1 MKYTRKQQEKFLDE
15 ELSAISEKYIKTIR
29 KSSIALMEDGK
40 IFVSQF
46 IKIDEKGTA
55 ILKMRN
61 SRGLPRKGDYFCCVL
76 LIGEM
81 SKYKNWGD
89 ISWANLRNK
98 YQKEFSEVICIW
110 QAKADNEDFS
120 LVGLKGIS
128 LEMSTTLETG
138 CILVLGPQEPPTAYY
153 QNLIQLVR
161 TEEPS
166 SEYGK
171 MLDFDENH
179 HEWKPIKLNGISSNA
194 TFFSGQWELSNDMI
208 IQGPPGTGKTYKMA
222 ELIAKLLDAKK
233 SVIVTALTNRALME
247 LASKEALSPYVNKG
261 LVHKTNLTT
270 DEAKEIPG
278 LANIE
283 GSDLFCSSG
292 NLTLSTFYISSKW
305 AKEIYELQPF
315 DNLIMDEA
323 SQALFAMVCAAKKL
337 AKKTIWIGD
346 QCQLP
351 PVINMKMDRML
362 EKGYIPLS
370 DGFKTLCDNFN
381 YPSYQLNDTYRLT
394 ARAASFTSLFYNGSL
409 NSVAEKHVPISLSF
423 LNAEGG
429 PSIIKLSLAAGDQT
443 PSNGIDSVM
452 HVIGEIMKVSNKA
465 EIAVLSKFRSSV
477 MSLQKAFVT
486 HFGESNRVLIDTVE
500 RVQGLTCDI
509 CIFFIPNDLCYMSL
523 DRALFNVATSR
534 AKMNTIIICDENI
547 LNSVSNMSVE
557 VRYFLENINTR
568 TSLSKTPFV
577 LTDEKDTPSISGIKV
592 VGKMDLSKFETPKQK
607 SVKSL
612 TKQNIYIVDT
622 NVFVNYPDI
631 ISKIDEKFL
640 VVLSAKVID
649 ELDKLKIKLDTTEK
663 QNVEKA
669 LRNIN
674 KAMDKRN
681 VKMELSDP
689 ELLPADFNKKSPDNN
704 ILTVALKYKHE
715 NPILLTSDNG
725 LQVKAKGLGIATI
738 SLKDFLKK

>member
-15 ELSAISEKYIKTIR
+15 ELSAISEKYIRTIR
-29 KSSIALMEDGK
+29 KSSMALMEDGEL
-40 IFVSQF
+40 FVSQF
-46 IKIDEKGTA
+46 LKIDEKGTV

-76 LIGEM
+76 LVGEM
-81 SKYKNWGD
+81 SKYKNWGS
-89 ISWANLRNK
+89 ISWADLRNK
-98 YQKEFSEVICIW
+98 YQKEFSEVVCIW
-110 QAKADNEDFS
+110 QAKSDNENFS

-128 LEMSTTLETG
+128 LEMSTALETG

-161 TEEPS
+161 TEESS
-166 SEYGK
+166 SEFGK

-222 ELIAKLLDAKK
+222 ELIAKLLNAKK
-233 SVIVTALTNRALME
+233 GVIVTALTNRALME
-247 LASKEALSPYVNKG
+247 LAFKDALSPYVKKG

-270 DEAKEIPG
+270 DESKEIPD
-278 LANIE
+278 LVNIE
-283 GSDLFCSSG
+283 GSDLFCSPG
-292 NLTLSTFYISSKW
+292 NLTLTTFYMSSKW
-305 AKEIYELQPF
+305 AKETYELQPF

-337 AKKTIWIGD
+337 AKKVIWIGD

-351 PVINMKMDRML
+351 PVINMSMDRMI
-362 EKGYIPLS
+362 EKEYVPLS

-394 ARAASFTSLFYNGSL
+394 KRAASFTSLFYDGSL
-409 NSVAEKHVPISLSF
+409 NSVAERRAPISLSF

-429 PSIIKLSLAAGDQT
+429 PSFIKLPLAVGDQT
-443 PSNGIDSVM
+443 PSNGIDTVM
-452 HVIGEIMKVSNKA
+452 HVIGEIIKVNNKV
-465 EIAVLSKFRSSV
+465 EIAVLSKFKSSV
-477 MSLQKAFVT
+477 KSLQKAFVT
-486 HFGESNRVLIDTVE
+486 RFGESNRVIIDTVE

-523 DRALFNVATSR
+523 DRSLFNVATSR

-547 LNSVSNMSVE
+547 LSCVTNMSVE
-557 VRYFLENINTR
+557 VRNFLERINSENLLLIDNTKVFGKE
-568 TSLSKTPFV
+568 SQPA
-577 LTDEKDTPSISGIKV
+577 SGIKV
-592 VGKMDLSKFETPKQK
+592 VGKIDLSQFETLKQK
-607 SVKSL
+607 SVKSS
-612 TKQNIYIVDT
+612 TKQNVYIIDT
-622 NVFVNYPDI
+622 NVFVNCPDI
-631 ISKIDEKFL
+631 ITKIDEKYL

-649 ELDKLKIKLDTTEK
+649 ELDKLKIKLDSLEK

-669 LRNIN
+669 LRIIN
-674 KAMDKRN
+674 RAMDRRN

-689 ELLPADFNKKSPDNN
+689 ELLPTDFNKKSPDNN
-704 ILTVALKYKHE
+704 ILSVALKFKHE

-738 SLKDFLKK
+738 SLKDFLKR

>member
-15 ELSAISEKYIKTIR
+15 ELSAISQKYIRTIQ
-29 KSSIALMEDGK
+29 KSAIALMEEGE

-46 IKIDEKGTA
+46 LKIDERGTT

-81 SKYKNWGD
+81 SKYKNWGA
-89 ISWANLRNK
+89 ISWADLRNK
-98 YQKEFSEVICIW
+98 YQKEFSEVVCIW
-110 QAKADNEDFS
+110 HAKSDNEDFS

-128 LEMSTTLETG
+128 LEMSKAIETG

-161 TEEPS
+161 TEEAS

-171 MLDFDENH
+171 MLDFDEKH

-194 TFFSGQWELSNDMI
+194 TFFSGQWELSHNMI

-222 ELIAKLLDAKK
+222 ELIAKLL
-233 SVIVTALTNRALME
+233 S
-247 LASKEALSPYVNKG
+247 SYVNHG
-261 LVHKTNLTT
+261 LVHKTNVTT
-270 DEAKEIPG
+270 DEIKEIPG
-278 LANIE
+278 IVNVE
-283 GSDLFCSSG
+283 GSELFCSPG
-292 NLTLSTFYISSKW
+292 NLTLSTFYMSSKW

-337 AKKTIWIGD
+337 AKRAIWIGD

-351 PVINMKMDRML
+351 PVINMDVDRMV
-362 EKGYIPLS
+362 EKDYKPLS
-370 DGFKTLCDNFN
+370 DGFNTLCENFN
-381 YPSYQLNDTYRLT
+381 FPSYQLNDTYRLT
-394 ARAASFTSLFYNGSL
+394 TRAASFTSLFYNGSL
-409 NSVAEKHVPISLSF
+409 NSVAEKHVPIPLSF

-429 PSIIKLSLAAGDQT
+429 PSIIKLPLANGDQT

-452 HVIGEIMKVSNKA
+452 HVIGEIMKVSSKV

-486 HFGESNRVLIDTVE
+486 RFGESNRVLIDTVE

-547 LNSVSNMSVE
+547 LNSVKNMSVE
-557 VRYFLENINTR
+557 VRSFLERINTEFIVPVDNSSTVR
-568 TSLSKTPFV
+568 NESHST
-577 LTDEKDTPSISGIKV
+577 SGIKV
-592 VGKMDLSKFETPKQK
+592 VGKIDLSQFETPKQK
-607 SVKSL
+607 SVKST
-612 TKQNIYIVDT
+612 TKPNIYIIDT
-622 NVFVNYPDI
+622 NVFVNCPDI

-649 ELDKLKIKLDTTEK
+649 ELDKLKIKLSNEEK
-663 QNVEKA
+663 KNVESA
-669 LRNIN
+669 LRCIN
-674 KAMDKRN
+674 KALDKPN
-681 VKMELSDP
+681 VSMELSDMS
-689 ELLPADFNKKSPDNN
+689 LLPNDFDKRSPDNN
-704 ILTVALKYKHE
+704 ILTVALKFKKD

-725 LQVKAKGLGIATI
+725 LQIKAKGLNMKTI
-738 SLKDFLKK
+738 SLKEFLKR

>member
-15 ELSAISEKYIKTIR
+15 ELSAISQKYIRTIQ
-29 KSSIALMEDGK
+29 KSAIALMEEGE

-46 IKIDEKGTA
+46 LKIDERGTT

-81 SKYKNWGD
+81 SKYKNWGA
-89 ISWANLRNK
+89 ISWADLRNK
-98 YQKEFSEVICIW
+98 YQKEFSEVVCIW
-110 QAKADNEDFS
+110 HAKSDNEDFS

-128 LEMSTTLETG
+128 LEMSKAIETG

-161 TEEPS
+161 TEEAS

-194 TFFSGQWELSNDMI
+194 TFFSGQWELSHNMI

-247 LASKEALSPYVNKG
+247 LASKEALSSYVNHG
-261 LVHKTNLTT
+261 LVHKTNVTT
-270 DEAKEIPG
+270 DEIKEIPG
-278 LANIE
+278 IVNVE
-283 GSDLFCSSG
+283 GSELFCSPG
-292 NLTLSTFYISSKW
+292 NLTLSTFYMSSKW

-337 AKKTIWIGD
+337 AKRAIWIGD

-351 PVINMKMDRML
+351 PVINMSMDRMV
-362 EKGYIPLS
+362 EKEYIPLS

-394 ARAASFTSLFYNGSL
+394 TRAASFTSLFYDGSL
-409 NSVAEKHVPISLSF
+409 NSVAEKQVPIPLNF
-423 LNAEGG
+423 LNVEGG
-429 PSIIKLSLAAGDQT
+429 PSLIKLPLAVGDQV

-452 HVIGEIMKVSNKA
+452 HVIGEIMKVSSKA
-465 EIAVLSKFRSSV
+465 EIAVLSKFKSSV
-477 MSLQKAFVT
+477 KSLQKAFVT
-486 HFGESNRVLIDTVE
+486 RFGESNRVLIDTVE

-557 VRYFLENINTR
+557 VRKFLENVN
-568 TSLSKTPFV
+568 SEVLSSIDSMKV
-577 LTDEKDTPSISGIKV
+577 DEQESQPSPGIKV
-592 VGKMDLSKFETPKQK
+592 VGKIDLSQFETPKQK
-607 SVKSL
+607 SVRST
-612 TKQNIYIVDT
+612 TKQNVYIIDT
-622 NVFVNYPDI
+622 NVFVNCPDI
-631 ISKIDEKFL
+631 ISKIEEKFL

-649 ELDKLKIKLDTTEK
+649 ELDKLKIKLSNEEKKNVESALRCINRALDK
-663 QNVEKA
+663 QNV
-669 LRNIN
+669 R
-674 KAMDKRN
+674 
-681 VKMELSDP
+681 MELSDMS
-689 ELLPADFNKKSPDNN
+689 LLPNDFDKRSPDNN
-704 ILTVALKYKHE
+704 ILTVALKFKQD

-725 LQVKAKGLGIATI
+725 LQVKAKGLNMKTI
-738 SLKDFLKK
+738 SLKEFLKR

>member
-29 KSSIALMEDGK
+29 KSSIALMEERK

-46 IKIDEKGTA
+46 IKIDEKGTV

-89 ISWANLRNK
+89 ISWADLRNK
-98 YQKEFSEVICIW
+98 YQKEYSEVVCVW
-110 QAKADNEDFS
+110 QAKSDNEDFS
-120 LVGLKGIS
+120 LIGLKGIS
-128 LEMSTTLETG
+128 LEMSTALETG

-161 TEEPS
+161 TEDTS

-179 HEWKPIKLNGISSNA
+179 HEWKPIKLNGTSSNA
-194 TFFSGQWELSNDMI
+194 TFFSGQWELANDMI

-247 LASKEALSPYVNKG
+247 LASKEVLSPYVNKG

-270 DEAKEIPG
+270 DETKEIPNIV
-278 LANIE
+278 NIE
-283 GSDLFCSSG
+283 GTDLFCSPG
-292 NLTLSTFYISSKW
+292 NLTLSTFYMSSKW

-351 PVINMKMDRML
+351 PVINMDVDRMV
-362 EKGYIPLS
+362 EKDYKPLS
-370 DGFKTLCDNFN
+370 DGFNTLCENFN
-381 YPSYQLNDTYRLT
+381 FPSYQLNDTYRLT
-394 ARAASFTSLFYNGSL
+394 TRAASFTSLFYNGSL
-409 NSVAEKHVPISLSF
+409 NSVAEKHVPIPLSF

-429 PSIIKLSLAAGDQT
+429 PSIIKLPLANGDQT

-452 HVIGEIMKVSNKA
+452 HVIGEIMKVSSKV

-477 MSLQKAFVT
+477 MYLQKAFVT
-486 HFGESNRVLIDTVE
+486 RFGESNRVLIDTVE

-547 LNSVSNMSVE
+547 LNSVKNMSVE
-557 VRYFLENINTR
+557 VRSFLERINTEFIVPVDNSSTVR
-568 TSLSKTPFV
+568 NESHST
-577 LTDEKDTPSISGIKV
+577 SGIKV
-592 VGKMDLSKFETPKQK
+592 VGKIDLSQFETPKQK
-607 SVKSL
+607 SVKST
-612 TKQNIYIVDT
+612 TKPNIYIIDT
-622 NVFVNYPDI
+622 NVFVNCPDI

-649 ELDKLKIKLDTTEK
+649 ELDKLKIKLSNEEK
-663 QNVEKA
+663 KNVESA
-669 LRNIN
+669 LRCIN
-674 KAMDKRN
+674 KALDKPN
-681 VKMELSDP
+681 VSMELSDMS
-689 ELLPADFNKKSPDNN
+689 LLPNDFDKRSPDNN
-704 ILTVALKYKHE
+704 ILTVALKFKKD

-725 LQVKAKGLGIATI
+725 LQIKAKGLNMKTI
-738 SLKDFLKK
+738 SLKEFLKR